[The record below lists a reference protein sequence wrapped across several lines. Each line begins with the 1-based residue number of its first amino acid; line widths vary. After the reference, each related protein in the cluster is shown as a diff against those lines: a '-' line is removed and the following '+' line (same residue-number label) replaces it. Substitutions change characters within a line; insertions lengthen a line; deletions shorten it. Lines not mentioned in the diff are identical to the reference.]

1 LETIECIGYLEIHTF
16 IDTSDEVSKYDLQK
30 CLALLRS
37 CG

>member
-1 LETIECIGYLEIHTF
+1 LPSLISIPLY
-16 IDTSDEVSKYDLQK
+16 DTSGEVSKYDLQK